1 MSNEGMTNRLPGP
14 GGEPNHKKKTA
25 LLSGT
30 GILVTGK
37 RLPHHRAQWQ
47 SIRCAIQGLCD
58 TWVSQPNFR
67 LHVISGV
74 GITAA
79 GLWCRLAVSEWLWTA
94 FAIGLVLFAEL
105 LNTAVEGLV
114 DLIVGLSPDPLARH
128 IKDVAAACVL
138 TAAALATV
146 IGIFVFAP
154 HLITR

>member
-1 MSNEGMTNRLPGP
+1 MSNEGMINRLPDSGA
-14 GGEPNHKKKTA
+14 EPNKKKTA
-25 LLSGT
+25 LLAGT

-37 RLPHHRAQWQ
+37 RLPHHRNRWQ
-47 SIRCAIQGLCD
+47 SVRCAIQGLCD
-58 TWVSQPNFR
+58 TWNSQPNFR

-74 GITAA
+74 GVTAA
-79 GLWCRLAVSEWLWTA
+79 GLWCQLSVGEWLWIA

-138 TAAALATV
+138 TAAILSTV

-154 HLITR
+154 HLLP